1 MPVRTATA
9 SQQANMHSRSTAG
22 REQCAMQHMAFNKS
36 ANWVQPHQP
45 ASFAILIERK
55 ARRTYPYFPNIRVQ
69 HPCALSDYNNG
80 ATLTRTGEVHTHL
93 FFWKLP
99 SRYFRKLSARFN
111 RRLRMLA
118 VLYARNISRQT
129 PNRPHRSQKY
139 PKTTTR
145 LEFRFATLD
154 RYNNTGFRLPTLLQ
168 TARSDFFGCVHPSNL
183 QIGEADGDAS
193 V

>member
-93 FFWKLP
+93 FFLEASKQVFLKIICAFQSP
-99 SRYFRKLSARFN
+99 ASHARC
-111 RRLRMLA
+111 A
-118 VLYARNISRQT
+118 VCKEHFSPDAEPPASISKIPKNHHAAGIQVCDAR
-129 PNRPHRSQKY
+129 P
-139 PKTTTR
+139 
-145 LEFRFATLD
+145 L
-154 RYNNTGFRLPTLLQ
+154 
-168 TARSDFFGCVHPSNL
+168 
-183 QIGEADGDAS
+183 
-193 V
+193 